1 MWCLASAGFMDYAF
15 ISLFY
20 LFIFIDMLII
30 QNVYFEHVFL
40 CIYMI
45 EIHYDM
51 FDLLPQFLILSQFS
65 NFIVNFM
72 WIPLWTFHQCIQF
85 SSVLPHSFSSFPMLM
100 YSFLYIKILHMRENM
115 QHLSFWVGLTSLTWS
130 LAPFIFLPII

>member
-1 MWCLASAGFMDYAF
+1 MDYAF

-65 NFIVNFM
+65 NFIVNFV
-72 WIPLWTFHQCIQF
+72 WIPL
-85 SSVLPHSFSSFPMLM
+85 
-100 YSFLYIKILHMRENM
+100 
-115 QHLSFWVGLTSLTWS
+115 
-130 LAPFIFLPII
+130 